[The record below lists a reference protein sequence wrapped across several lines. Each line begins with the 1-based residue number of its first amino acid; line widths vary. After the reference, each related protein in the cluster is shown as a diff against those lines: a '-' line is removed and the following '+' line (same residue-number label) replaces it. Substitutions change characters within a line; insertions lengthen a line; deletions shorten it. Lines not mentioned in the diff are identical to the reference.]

1 MAWQTLIKLRTLWN
15 EYGRPKP
22 KEARDVEKRGDMF
35 ICMAA
40 ILHLK
45 LDAQK
50 NLNITKVSSKLN
62 DWITHA
68 CREDDQAFE
77 DLICIGQ
84 EVDAHILHQDPS
96 KEVAW
101 NKFTMKKKKNEK
113 AKEPKHVPLTI
124 NWLRPFRGL
133 QDEDFKEL
141 VHMALYDHSKK

>member
-1 MAWQTLIKLRTLWN
+1 MLWN

-22 KEARDVEKRGDMF
+22 KEERNVEKQGDMF
-35 ICMAA
+35 ICMAVV
-40 ILHLK
+40 LNLK

-50 NLNITKVSSKLN
+50 NLNITKVLSKLN

-68 CREDDQAFE
+68 CREDDEVFE
-77 DLICIGQ
+77 DVIRIGQ

-101 NKFTMKKKKNEK
+101 NIFMMKKKKSEK
-113 AKEPKHVPLTI
+113 AKEPRHVPMII

-141 VHMALYDHSKK
+141 VHMTLYDYNKKR